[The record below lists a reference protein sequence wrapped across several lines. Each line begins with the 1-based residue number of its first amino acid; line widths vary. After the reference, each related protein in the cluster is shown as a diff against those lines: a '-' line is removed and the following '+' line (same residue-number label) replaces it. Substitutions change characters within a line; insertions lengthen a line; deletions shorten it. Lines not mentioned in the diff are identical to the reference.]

1 MPQTKPYS
9 VNKLVAISRSI
20 PLVIETTYRFCAAVK
35 RPCNR
40 ICPGVYLFLPHHDGT
55 AEEETMRLERG
66 QVWRCI
72 DQKCGAEIQVKEPSA
87 ITDGS
92 NPRCS
97 CGNIMKMPYSKPQLR
112 RLEATENVRRLLQQL
127 AVALR

>member
-9 VNKLVAISRSI
+9 VNELVAISRSI
-20 PLVIETTYRFCAAVK
+20 PLVIETMNRFCAAVK

-40 ICPGVYLFLPHHDGT
+40 IRTGVYVFLPHHDVT

-66 QVWRCI
+66 QLWRCT
-72 DQKCGAEIQVKEPSA
+72 DPACGAEIQVKEPSA

-112 RLEATENVRRLLQQL
+112 RFKASEDAKRLLQEL

>member
-1 MPQTKPYS
+1 
-9 VNKLVAISRSI
+9 
-20 PLVIETTYRFCAAVK
+20 
-35 RPCNR
+35 
-40 ICPGVYLFLPHHDGT
+40 
-55 AEEETMRLERG
+55 MRLERG

-72 DQKCGAEIQVKEPSA
+72 NHVCGAEIQVREPSA

-97 CGNIMKMPYSKPQLR
+97 CGSMMKMPYSKPRLR
-112 RLEATENVRRLLQQL
+112 RFEATEEVKRLLQF